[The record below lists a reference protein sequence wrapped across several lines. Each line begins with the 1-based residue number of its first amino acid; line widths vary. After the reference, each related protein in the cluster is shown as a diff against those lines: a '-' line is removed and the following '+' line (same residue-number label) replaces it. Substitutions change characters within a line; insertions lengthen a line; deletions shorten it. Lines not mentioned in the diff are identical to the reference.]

1 MIINQF
7 CDVIAKTYF
16 DLEIYLQNIIM
27 CFQVPTAGRHRHG
40 CVLLTLKSEL
50 TNGRKEFETED
61 QSQDGTLKSPQLFV

>member
-27 CFQVPTAGRHRHG
+27 CFQVPSAGRHG

-50 TNGRKEFETED
+50 TNGRKELETED